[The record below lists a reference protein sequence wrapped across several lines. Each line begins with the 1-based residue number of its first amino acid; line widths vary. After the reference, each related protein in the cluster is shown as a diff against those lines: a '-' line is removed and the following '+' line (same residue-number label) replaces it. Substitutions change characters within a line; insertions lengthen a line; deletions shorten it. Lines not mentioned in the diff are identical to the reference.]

1 MRNDSKKQYA
11 VLGLGKFGYSVAIT
25 LENMGC
31 DVIVVDNSAEKI
43 QNIADSVSFAIRA
56 DIGESNVIK
65 SLGARNLDGAIIGVS
80 ENMEASI
87 MATIVA
93 KEVGI
98 PYVIAKAQNEL
109 HGKILR
115 KVGADSIIF
124 PEKEMGSRIAKAL
137 VSTHFADLIEL
148 SADYSLVEIEV
159 PVKWVGKSLLELNVR
174 QRHNINVIGLI
185 QDDEV
190 EVSLNPNDPLPSHG
204 LIIVVGSNK
213 ALQKFK
219 ELRR

>member
-1 MRNDSKKQYA
+1 MRKEAKKQYA

-31 DVIVVDNSAEKI
+31 DVMVVDNSQEKI
-43 QNIADSVSFAIRA
+43 NNIADSVSFAIRA

-87 MATIVA
+87 MAAIVA

-109 HGKILR
+109 HAKILR
-115 KVGADSIIF
+115 KVGADTIIF
-124 PEKEMGSRIAKAL
+124 PEKEMGSRIAKSL
-137 VSTHFADLIEL
+137 VSTNFADLIEL
-148 SADYSLVEIEV
+148 SADYSLVEIGV
-159 PVKWVGKSLLELNVR
+159 PEKWVGKSLLELNVR
-174 QRHNINVIGLI
+174 QRYDINVIGMI
-185 QDDEV
+185 QGDQV
-190 EVSLNPNDPLPSHG
+190 EVSLDPNAPMPADCLV
-204 LIIVVGSNK
+204 IVVGSNK

-219 ELRR
+219 ELRK